1 MTPVMRAVWK
11 AAAVYALVIVAA
23 LLAAHFL
30 VRYY

>member
-1 MTPVMRAVWK
+1 MDDNDIWM